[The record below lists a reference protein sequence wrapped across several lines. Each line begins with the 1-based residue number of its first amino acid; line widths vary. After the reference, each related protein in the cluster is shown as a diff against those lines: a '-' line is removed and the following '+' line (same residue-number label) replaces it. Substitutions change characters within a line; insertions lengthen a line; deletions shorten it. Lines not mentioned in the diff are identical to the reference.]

1 MIKILI
7 ALFCILFSTT
17 SNAQSTA
24 SKDAQYV
31 AITKAVVNYKIDDEE
46 ISKHI
51 TKLRQDKKFNAK
63 LQKML
68 DSLNNN
74 RAKNSKN
81 RKVLDVLEKTG
92 EELEKILE

>member
-1 MIKILI
+1 MLKILVV
-7 ALFCILFSTT
+7 LFCMFFSTS

-31 AITKAVVNYKIDDEE
+31 AITKAVANYKIDDEE

-51 TKLRQDKKFNAK
+51 SKLRQDKKFNAK

-68 DSLNNN
+68 DSLDNN

-81 RKVLDVLEKTG
+81 RKVLEILEKTG
-92 EELEKILE
+92 EELEKILD